1 MRSERINGKEN
12 GLESCG
18 TICWRNLC
26 WNQDGEMSFL
36 AVGYGFQ
43 QFPGT
48 ACLEELQRYMFSVR
62 DRRQIDFELGLHEL
76 DYDAPQNQTLPYGLN
91 I

>member
-1 MRSERINGKEN
+1 MRSERINGEEN
-12 GLESCG
+12 GFESWG

-26 WNQDGEMSFL
+26 WNHDVEMGFP
-36 AVGYGFQ
+36 AEGYGFQ
-43 QFPGT
+43 QFPRT
-48 ACLEELQRYMFSVR
+48 ECLEELRRYMFSVR
-62 DRRQIDFELGLHEL
+62 DRRQIYFELGLHEL